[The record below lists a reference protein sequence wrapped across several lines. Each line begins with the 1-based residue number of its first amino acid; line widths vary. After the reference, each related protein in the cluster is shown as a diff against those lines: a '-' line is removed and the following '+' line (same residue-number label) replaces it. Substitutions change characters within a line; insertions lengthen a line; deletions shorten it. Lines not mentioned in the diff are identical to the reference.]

1 MVDDGDAMHASRGKG
16 NARGMN
22 LLINVVVELAI
33 IGVALWL
40 INRFLPM
47 ASSIRSILNFV
58 VVIAVI
64 VWLLRVFGIW
74 NVSSLHL

>member
-1 MVDDGDAMHASRGKG
+1 
-16 NARGMN
+16 MN
-22 LLINVVVELAI
+22 LLINVVVELVV
-33 IGVALWL
+33 IGVVLWL

-74 NVSSLHL
+74 SPSSLHL

>member
-1 MVDDGDAMHASRGKG
+1 
-16 NARGMN
+16 MN
-22 LLINVVVELAI
+22 ILINVVVELVV
-33 IGVALWL
+33 IGVVLWL
-40 INRFLPM
+40 INRYLPM

>member
-1 MVDDGDAMHASRGKG
+1 
-16 NARGMN
+16 MN

-47 ASSIRSILNFV
+47 ASSIRSILNLV

>member
-1 MVDDGDAMHASRGKG
+1 
-16 NARGMN
+16 MN
-22 LLINVVVELAI
+22 LLINVVVELVV
-33 IGVALWL
+33 IGVVLWL
-40 INRFLPM
+40 INRYLPM

>member
-1 MVDDGDAMHASRGKG
+1 
-16 NARGMN
+16 MN